1 MYSSRYLHDYSG
13 QRTLTTGARQLVVHE
28 AAVQMVCSSES
39 RPSLQP
45 ITTFRTPSCRSD
57 GQTDIHTDNTEQK
70 NNNKKHKTST
80 KMNV

>member
-1 MYSSRYLHDYSG
+1 M
-13 QRTLTTGARQLVVHE
+13 TTGARQLVVHE

-57 GQTDIHTDNTEQK
+57 GQTDISDGQTIQQK
-70 NNNKKHKTST
+70 PTNNNNKTNNRKKKTQKKKRKYYQS
-80 KMNV
+80 